1 MSVRKGAFMEALT
14 VLDFLTRGFVLPAI
28 LIMGVATLG
37 WYIRAAHREGMARL
51 AAYEAR
57 ESARKTTR

>member
-1 MSVRKGAFMEALT
+1 MEALT